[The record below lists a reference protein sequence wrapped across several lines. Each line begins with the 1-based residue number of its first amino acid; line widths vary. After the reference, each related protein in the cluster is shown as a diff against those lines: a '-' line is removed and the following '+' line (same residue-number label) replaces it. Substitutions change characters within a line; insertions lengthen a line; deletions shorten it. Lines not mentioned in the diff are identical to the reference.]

1 MRKSLLTL
9 AALVAPLAA
18 CDGGDKTPTDDT
30 ADDVVVVE
38 GCRATPLP
46 KKAPRLVA
54 ASLAYTAEGAASDR
68 WTLLR
73 LEDQTLS
80 ATGVTFE
87 MGRGGGDAVVWS
99 PDGSLGVAVQDD
111 GSLGV
116 FTAEGEV
123 VHAAWSEGL
132 YAGDV
137 MFDTKGET
145 LWVIDGNWVENG
157 GGVYEVAVD
166 CATGALTLIGLVVE
180 SKLGEHLLGD
190 VLIANAAA
198 QTITLPGGALG
209 QATALFGHE
218 DAIVGGADRL
228 GDTIYVGDN
237 SAFSSEPNRVAV
249 ATVGDTITPIGLFDV
264 YDPYAIVAVEGGAIV
279 SSGFGDELIAVNAE
293 GVLDVLPSELPGA
306 IALGPDDLALVAE
319 VSGVRLVRL
328 EGGALVELGFYDTPA
343 LEDMIGSLG
352 AQP

>member
-1 MRKSLLTL
+1 MRRSFVLLALLT
-9 AALVAPLAA
+9 A
-18 CDGGDKTPTDDT
+18 CDGDKAPSTDDT
-30 ADDVVVVE
+30 AAEVVPVE

-46 KKAPRLVA
+46 KSAPRLVA
-54 ASLAYTAEGAASDR
+54 ASLPYTASGAAADS
-68 WTLLR
+68 WTLLQ
-73 LEDQTLS
+73 LKDETLS

-137 MFDTKGET
+137 MFDPKGET

-157 GGVYEVAVD
+157 GGVYEVGVD
-166 CATGALTLIGLVVE
+166 CATGALSLVGLVVQ

-190 VLIANAAA
+190 VLIADAAA

-209 QATALFGHE
+209 QTTDLFGHE
-218 DAIVGGADRL
+218 DAIVGGAARR

-249 ATVGDTITPIGLFDV
+249 ASVGDTITPLGLFDV

-279 SSGFGDELIAVNAE
+279 SSGFGDEIIAVGAE
-293 GVLDVLPSELPGA
+293 GVLDVMPSELPGA
-306 IALGPDDLALVAE
+306 VTLGPDELALVAE

-328 EGGALVELGFYDTPA
+328 EGGALVEIGFFDTPA

-352 AQP
+352 VQP

>member
-1 MRKSLLTL
+1 MRRSFVLL
-9 AALVAPLAA
+9 ALVTA
-18 CDGGDKTPTDDT
+18 CDGDKAPSADDT
-30 ADDVVVVE
+30 ADDVVPVE

-46 KKAPRLVA
+46 KRAPRLVA
-54 ASLAYTAEGAASDR
+54 ASLPYSASGGAAES
-68 WTLLR
+68 WTLLQ
-73 LEDQTLS
+73 LEDETLS
-80 ATGVTFE
+80 PTGVTFE

-116 FTAEGEV
+116 FSAEGAV

-137 MFDTKGET
+137 MFDPKGET

-157 GGVYEVAVD
+157 GGVYEVTVD
-166 CATGALTLIGLVVE
+166 CATGALTLVGLIVE

-190 VLIANAAA
+190 VLIADAAA
-198 QTITLPGGALG
+198 RRLTLPGGALG
-209 QATALFGHE
+209 EATALFGHE
-218 DAIVGGADRL
+218 DAIVGGADRRD
-228 GDTIYVGDN
+228 DTIYVGDN

-249 ATVGDTITPIGLFDV
+249 ATVADTITTVGLFDV

-279 SSGFGDELIAVNAE
+279 SSGFGDELLAVSAE

-306 IALGPDDLALVAE
+306 IGLGPDELALGAE
-319 VSGVRLVRL
+319 GSGVRLVRL
-328 EGGALVELGFYDTPA
+328 EGGALVELGLYDTPN

-352 AQP
+352 VQP